1 MPEGNPLSVM
11 GPVAQV
17 AESEQVPLL
26 EEDGSI
32 ANGQEADT
40 ARRLDVLLH
49 EYKTLRAEILART
62 TSDSNLPSCLAL

>member
-1 MPEGNPLSVM
+1 M
-11 GPVAQV
+11 GPAAQV
-17 AESEQVPLL
+17 AEKRAGPPLL
-26 EEDGSI
+26 EEDGSM

-40 ARRLDVLLH
+40 ARLLDVLLH